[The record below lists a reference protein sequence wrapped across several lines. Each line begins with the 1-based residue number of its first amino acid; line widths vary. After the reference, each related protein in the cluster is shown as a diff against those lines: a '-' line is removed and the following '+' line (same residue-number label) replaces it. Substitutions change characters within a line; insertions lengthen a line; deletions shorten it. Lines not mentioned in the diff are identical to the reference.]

1 MKGIWEK
8 VGENHQVG
16 DVIVKVIK
24 NGLNS
29 NCSAEQDDAKKKAF
43 VTRAISMLS
52 FYAICMAPS
61 LANIESISQEFED
74 VQDKEVFIVT
84 VMKFHLKEPNN

>member
-1 MKGIWEK
+1 M
-8 VGENHQVG
+8 
-16 DVIVKVIK
+16 
-24 NGLNS
+24 
-29 NCSAEQDDAKKKAF
+29 SADQEDAKKKAF
-43 VTRAISMLS
+43 VTRAVSMLS

-61 LANIESISQEFED
+61 LANVEGICHEFKD